1 MYNVR
6 ETIFS
11 DQIGQFPKRSLRG
24 NKYVM
29 VLVEI
34 ESNTILVAPMKSR
47 HDDEIKRAY
56 QLMITRLHRAVI
68 VPTKH
73 VLDN

>member
-1 MYNVR
+1 
-6 ETIFS
+6 
-11 DQIGQFPKRSLRG
+11 
-24 NKYVM
+24 M

-34 ESNTILVAPMKSR
+34 DSNTILVAPMKSR
-47 HDDEIKRAY
+47 HDNEMKRAY
-56 QLMITRLHRAVI
+56 QSMITQLQQAGI